1 MWFVILLTLANAA
14 VGMWLTLGMMRDFDR
29 EQGRGGR

>member
-14 VGMWLTLGMMRDFDR
+14 VGLWLTLGMMRDFDR
-29 EQGRGGR
+29 EQRMR

>member
-29 EQGRGGR
+29 EQRR

>member
-1 MWFVILLTLANAA
+1 MIFVILLTVANAA
-14 VGMWLTLGMMRDFDR
+14 VGLWLTVGMMRDFDR

>member
-1 MWFVILLTLANAA
+1 MWFVILLMLANVA

-29 EQGRGGR
+29 EQRRR

>member
-1 MWFVILLTLANAA
+1 MWFVVILTVANAA

-29 EQGRGGR
+29 EQRKGR